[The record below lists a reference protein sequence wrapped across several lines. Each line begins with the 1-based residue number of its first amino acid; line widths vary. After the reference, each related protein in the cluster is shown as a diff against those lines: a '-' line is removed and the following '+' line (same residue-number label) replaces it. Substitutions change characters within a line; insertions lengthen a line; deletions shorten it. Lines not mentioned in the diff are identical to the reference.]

1 MHRRRPRRHTRTH
14 GASVT
19 HARDNDEDEHVR
31 IIFDHDDDDGRA
43 RGVRAAPQRN
53 VILCYAR
60 DRTRG
65 AGTGNDGARR
75 FRARAWGDGGSDDGD
90 EC

>member
-14 GASVT
+14 CASAT
-19 HARDNDEDEHVR
+19 HARDNDDDEHVR
-31 IIFDHDDDDGRA
+31 IIFDDDDDDGRA

-65 AGTGNDGARR
+65 TGAGNDGARR
-75 FRARAWGDGGSDDGD
+75 FRARARGYGGSDDGD
-90 EC
+90 ER